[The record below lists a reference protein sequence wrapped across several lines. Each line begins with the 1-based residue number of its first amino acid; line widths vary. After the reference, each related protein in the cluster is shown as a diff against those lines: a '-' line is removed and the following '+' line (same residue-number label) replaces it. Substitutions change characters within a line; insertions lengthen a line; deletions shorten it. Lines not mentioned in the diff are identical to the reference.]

1 MVSCERKQSA
11 PPSARRAGGYA
22 MEKIYNRVLAGGAVG
37 IACGIVSIV
46 TGLTVGVLL
55 IVTGGRL
62 LSARKYM
69 EE

>member
-1 MVSCERKQSA
+1 
-11 PPSARRAGGYA
+11 
-22 MEKIYNRVLAGGAVG
+22 MEKIYNRVISGGAVA
-37 IACGIVSIV
+37 IACGAVSIV

-62 LSARKYM
+62 LAARKYM